1 LTSTIFPQVCWLNV
15 ESTIFAFAAIEG
27 NGMDENFEESLP
39 ASGTAIAS
47 ADLLTNELENRVGP
61 VNLSNALADIVPSI
75 GGRGEG
81 MMPQGSLL
89 KIPVNV
95 QVILGTTR
103 MPLSKVM
110 SLGPGSVVVLDKG
123 LSEPVALLVN
133 GNEVA
138 RGIIVVVDDKTGQ
151 LGISLTEIS
160 SGGSGDASSRP
171 V

>member
-1 LTSTIFPQVCWLNV
+1 MDESIE
-15 ESTIFAFAAIEG
+15 ESTLEGGMEPSLAHEPAAAL
-27 NGMDENFEESLP
+27 EESPVALSIDM
-39 ASGTAIAS
+39 ALSLRDTARPVTA
-47 ADLLTNELENRVGP
+47 AALKENWQ
-61 VNLSNALADIVPSI
+61 
-75 GGRGEG
+75 GEG

-110 SLGPGSVVVLDKG
+110 SLGPGSIVALDKE
-123 LSEPVALLVN
+123 LSEPVVLLVN

-138 RGIIVVVDDKTGQ
+138 RGLIVVVNDKTGQ
-151 LGISLTEIS
+151 LGISLTEVS
-160 SGGSGDASSRP
+160 SGSSGANSSKP

>member
-1 LTSTIFPQVCWLNV
+1 
-15 ESTIFAFAAIEG
+15 
-27 NGMDENFEESLP
+27 MDENFEKSSP
-39 ASGTAIAS
+39 AGGHDSSPGGVVVDQS
-47 ADLLTNELENRVGP
+47 ANAAVLEKAL
-61 VNLSNALADIVPSI
+61 NLSNAGEATPRNSGLGSQLAGGLPHGSI
-75 GGRGEG
+75 
-81 MMPQGSLL
+81 L

-110 SLGPGSVVVLDKG
+110 ALGPGSVVTLDKE
-123 LSEPVALLVN
+123 LSEPVVLLVN

-138 RGIIVVVDDKTGQ
+138 RGLIVVVNEKTGQ

-160 SGGSGDASSRP
+160 LSNAGESSSRP

>member
-1 LTSTIFPQVCWLNV
+1 
-15 ESTIFAFAAIEG
+15 
-27 NGMDENFEESLP
+27 MDESIEESMLEGGMEPSLAHEP
-39 ASGTAIAS
+39 AAALEESPVALSLDMALGLRDTVRPVTAA
-47 ADLLTNELENRVGP
+47 ALKENRQ
-61 VNLSNALADIVPSI
+61 
-75 GGRGEG
+75 GEG

-110 SLGPGSVVVLDKG
+110 SLGPGSIVALDKE
-123 LSEPVALLVN
+123 LSEPVVLLVN

-138 RGIIVVVDDKTGQ
+138 RGLIVVVNDKTGQ
-151 LGISLTEIS
+151 LGISLTEVS
-160 SGGSGDASSRP
+160 SGSSGANSSKP

>member
-1 LTSTIFPQVCWLNV
+1 MDESIE
-15 ESTIFAFAAIEG
+15 ESTLEGEMEPALAHEPAAAL
-27 NGMDENFEESLP
+27 EESPVALSLDM
-39 ASGTAIAS
+39 ALSLRDTARPVTA
-47 ADLLTNELENRVGP
+47 AALKENRQ
-61 VNLSNALADIVPSI
+61 
-75 GGRGEG
+75 GEG

-110 SLGPGSVVVLDKG
+110 SLGPGSIVALDKE
-123 LSEPVALLVN
+123 LSEPVVLLVN

-138 RGIIVVVDDKTGQ
+138 RGLIVVVNDKTGQ
-151 LGISLTEIS
+151 LGISLTEVS
-160 SGGSGDASSRP
+160 SGSSGANSSKP

>member
-1 LTSTIFPQVCWLNV
+1 
-15 ESTIFAFAAIEG
+15 
-27 NGMDENFEESLP
+27 MDENLDETSAAGGPGVSSTLEAGAGREGQSQ
-39 ASGTAIAS
+39 AIALEKALNMS
-47 ADLLTNELENRVGP
+47 QGGDAEIMGRRTDFGSSTLSENRRG
-61 VNLSNALADIVPSI
+61 SAL
-75 GGRGEG
+75 
-81 MMPQGSLL
+81 MPQGSIL

-110 SLGPGSVVVLDKG
+110 ALGPGSIVTLDKE
-123 LSEPVALLVN
+123 LSEPVVLLVN

-138 RGIIVVVDDKTGQ
+138 RGLIVVVNEKTGQ

-160 SGGSGDASSRP
+160 LGNTGESSSRP